1 MTLINEALRAGQSGP
16 RVAAARR
23 PTVVVAGG
31 GGTLGAELL
40 EQLLGSRAFAHVRVL
55 VTQDFSAT
63 VQGLEPLHVDALGTH
78 GADADAGPLADIA
91 VVVFDRARHANGRDA
106 AFLRPAPEALPTLA
120 RRLREAGVTDFVV
133 VLPHNAALLPQA
145 LKAGLANLDEQS
157 VAALGF
163 EHIVFMRSAQAPGDE
178 SGSAGLQ
185 RLADLVLAQLRLM
198 TPPALQPARAKKVAQ
213 LAVALARA
221 LPGSAP
227 GTRVMAPEQ
236 VWHAAQVP
244 DADAFAR
251 AWLAGVALPP
261 VAQGRMRL

>member
-1 MTLINEALRAGQSGP
+1 MTLINEALRAGQSGT
-16 RVAAARR
+16 RVAATRR
-23 PTVVVAGG
+23 PTVIVAGG
-31 GGTLGAELL
+31 GGTLGSELI
-40 EQLLGSRAFAHVRVL
+40 EQLLGSRAFARVRVL
-55 VTQDFSAT
+55 VTQAFSAT
-63 VQGLEPLHVDALGTH
+63 VQGLEPLHVDALGAH
-78 GADADAGPLADIA
+78 GAGADAGPLADIA

-106 AFLRPAPEALPTLA
+106 AFLRPAPESLPALA
-120 RRLREAGVTDFVV
+120 RHLREAGVTDFVV

-145 LKAGLANLDEQS
+145 LKAGLANLDEQA

-163 EHIVFMRSAQAPGDE
+163 EHVVFMRSAQAPGDDA
-178 SGSAGLQ
+178 GSAGLQ

-221 LPGSAP
+221 LPASAP

-244 DADAFAR
+244 DIASFVI
-251 AWLAGVALPP
+251 AWLSGAPMPQPSA
-261 VAQGRMRL
+261 GRMRL